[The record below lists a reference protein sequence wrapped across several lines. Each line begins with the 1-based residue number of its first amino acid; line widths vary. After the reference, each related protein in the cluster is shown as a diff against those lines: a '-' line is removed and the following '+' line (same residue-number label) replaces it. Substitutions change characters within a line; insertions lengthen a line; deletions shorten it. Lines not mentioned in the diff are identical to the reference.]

1 MKIMDAALGRLK
13 FNDVVAV
20 TKLTYGE
27 FYQKAIER
35 FEQGY
40 YFEAQRESYERW
52 ITGKSIERDRIRI
65 DNLTNLA
72 FLTDSMNGS
81 FFSAVDNKI
90 KLDPSAPVYLISI

>member
-35 FEQGY
+35 FW
-40 YFEAQRESYERW
+40 F
-52 ITGKSIERDRIRI
+52 I
-65 DNLTNLA
+65 
-72 FLTDSMNGS
+72 S
-81 FFSAVDNKI
+81 FI
-90 KLDPSAPVYLISI
+90 